1 MTARQI
7 VGMVLVAIGM
17 VSLLWGGISWTH
29 EETVVD
35 FGPIEARARE
45 RETVPLPPLLGAI
58 ALTGG
63 VILLLVPAARRLT
76 Y

>member
-1 MTARQI
+1 MKARQI

-35 FGPIEARARE
+35 FGPIEARTRE
-45 RETVPLPPLLGAI
+45 RETLPLPPILGGILLSAGA
-58 ALTGG
+58 
-63 VILLLVPAARRLT
+63 ILLLLPATRRLT
-76 Y
+76 S